1 MKTRVTGRWVSVGL
15 LQSALCVLLVGCNI
29 FRPKPEAPDAK
40 VTHGGPV
47 DTSKLTA
54 DGIVKYLN
62 NQADLVQSLDAD
74 NISLTAK
81 AQGSTPPTLDGTLM
95 VQKPRYFRLVGRFLG
110 SQEVLVGSNEERFWF
125 YVKRDPSD
133 ALFHCA
139 YTDFE
144 KGVDLPF
151 PFDPAWV
158 LEALGMAKVP
168 VDGVKRMELD
178 DKTRTVRLIQD
189 TTLNGQ
195 KVQKV
200 TICYQAAQSRDVP
213 QVKAREVYDERGRVI
228 CKATIKSV
236 RRIPAAKD
244 RAGETV
250 YATVPQVVKLEWPGQ
265 DTTLELDLG
274 QVKINERL
282 PMDAFQM
289 PRLGSKQV
297 DLGRDRPT
305 GRGGVVPA
313 QFR

>member
-1 MKTRVTGRWVSVGL
+1 MKTRVTGRWVSIGI
-15 LQSALCVLLVGCNI
+15 LQSALCILLVGCNI

-47 DTSKLTA
+47 DTSRLTA
-54 DGIVKYLN
+54 DRIVAYLN
-62 NQADLVQSLDAD
+62 NQADLVQSLDAND
-74 NISLTAK
+74 ISLTAR
-81 AQGSTPPTLDGTLM
+81 AQGNTPPTLDGSLL

-200 TICYQAAQSRDVP
+200 TVCYQAAQGRDVP
-213 QVKAREVYDERGRVI
+213 QVKSRIVYDERGRVI
-228 CKATIKSV
+228 CSATTKSV
-236 RRIPAAKD
+236 TRKPVGRNQ
-244 RAGETV
+244 AGETV

-265 DTTLELDLG
+265 DTSLELDLG
-274 QVKINERL
+274 RMKINERL
-282 PMDAFQM
+282 PMEAFQM

-313 QFR
+313 QFN

>member
-1 MKTRVTGRWVSVGL
+1 MNATRYTRLSFCL
-15 LQSALCVLLVGCNI
+15 FPFAFCILTVGCNL
-29 FRPKPEAPDAK
+29 FRPKPEAPEAK
-40 VTHGGPV
+40 APVAAGPV

-54 DGIVKYLN
+54 DRVVAYLN
-62 NQADLVQSLDAD
+62 TQADRIGSLEAGD
-74 NISLTAK
+74 ISLTAR
-81 AQGSTPPTLDGTLM
+81 AQGSTPPTLDGSLL

-158 LEALGMAKVP
+158 LEAMGMARVP
-168 VDGVKRMELD
+168 SDAPPRIEVDEKAN
-178 DKTRTVRLIQD
+178 TVRLIQD
-189 TTLNGQ
+189 GTLHGQ
-195 KVQKV
+195 RVRKV
-200 TICYQAAQSRDVP
+200 TVCYLAPTSRNVP
-213 QVKAREVYDERGRVI
+213 QVRAREVYDERGRVI

-236 RRIPAAKD
+236 TRIAVGKD
-244 RAGETV
+244 PAGETV
-250 YATVPQVVKLEWPGQ
+250 YAVVPQVVKLDWPAQ

-274 QVKINERL
+274 RVRINERL
-282 PMDAFQM
+282 PMEAFQM

-305 GRGGVVPA
+305 GRNGVVPA
-313 QFR
+313 QFN

>member
-1 MKTRVTGRWVSVGL
+1 MKTPRRGRLSV
-15 LQSALCVLLVGCNI
+15 CVLPLAACLVAAGCNI

-40 VTHGGPV
+40 VTHTGPV
-47 DTSKLTA
+47 DTSGLTA
-54 DGIVKYLN
+54 DRIVTYLN
-62 NQADLVQSLDAD
+62 NQADLVRSLDAND
-74 NISLTAK
+74 ITLTAK
-81 AQGSTPPTLDGTLM
+81 AQGSTPPTLDRSLM

-125 YVKRDPSD
+125 HVKRDPSD

-139 YTDFE
+139 YTDFDRG
-144 KGVDLPF
+144 GVDLPF

-178 DKTRTVRLIQD
+178 DKTRTVRLIQE

-200 TICYQAAQSRDVP
+200 TVCYQAAQGRDVP
-213 QVKAREVYDERGRVI
+213 QVKARIVYDERGREI
-228 CKATIKSV
+228 CRAITKSV
-236 RRIPAAKD
+236 RRIPVA
-244 RAGETV
+244 RNQAGQTV
-250 YATVPQVVKLEWPGQ
+250 YATVPQVLKLEWPGQ
-265 DTTLELDLG
+265 DTSLELDLG
-274 QVKINERL
+274 QMKINERL
-282 PMDAFQM
+282 PMEAFQM
-289 PRLGSKQV
+289 PRLGSRQV

-313 QFR
+313 QFK